1 MMKKLAETDKFIK
14 LDKIKEKMEIRKKL
28 REDSLSR
35 GRWNAAYN
43 VSLYIMFIFM
53 INQYTDQLESEP
65 EL

>member
-35 GRWNAAYN
+35 GR
-43 VSLYIMFIFM
+43 
-53 INQYTDQLESEP
+53 
-65 EL
+65 